1 MNKVDIL
8 ADKLDFT
15 YKKAESAGDLRSILA
30 IGLNYWYV
38 FAISV
43 TICLFT
49 TFIYVQS
56 LPNKW
61 NVQSKVIVEDD
72 KNSPAKSLVNG
83 NNADLSSLLS
93 IKSNA
98 DNEVKILKSS
108 SLLKKV
114 ISALQLNVHIY
125 NSSTYKDVE
134 LYDMAPF
141 TVALSKNEDPTASG
155 IYKVTILND
164 EKFRLSANKEDFDVE
179 GVFDSPLKLNN
190 YTLTL
195 RKTSR
200 FMPTGDYK
208 LAVETMK
215 KAEKALADSYSVG
228 LNDKQTTVI
237 DLQLSYNNPKKGEQI
252 LQKMM
257 EIYLANNLAKKI
269 RIADS
274 TMKFIDNRLVVVG
287 SELNKVEKNL
297 EQYKVRNKISDIGA
311 QSKALVAGA
320 EDYQDKLN
328 GNQVQLDVV
337 NNLYK
342 YVNDGS
348 NPQMVPTSLVIKD
361 VSFGTAINA
370 YNEMLLRKE
379 QLKLNLLETSP
390 VIKNLDEQI
399 ELSRKSLLT
408 SLKNYR
414 SSLQVSQSTI
424 KKQNSVIAGNVSEAP
439 VKERIYLDYSRQQ
452 TLKQELYLFLLQ
464 KREETAIAQTATISN
479 CSILDNAESDESPY
493 APKKTTI
500 YLIGC
505 FAGLFLAVTALCI
518 KELLNTRIN
527 TKADIDRHTDVP
539 LLGEISR
546 GLQNNSRKLLA
557 NNGAHSIILEEIR
570 ALRTSLKYVTDKSK
584 SNVILF
590 TSSMSGEGKSFIS
603 LNLGNSIALSG
614 KKVVL
619 LELDLRKPK
628 LLYNLGLNE
637 EYGFTNFVISPDK
650 DCFDE
655 LIKPSTFNENFFFIS
670 SGPIPP
676 NPAELL
682 MSDRIK
688 ILIDEL
694 RERFDYIIIDSA
706 PVGLVSDALLIEEY
720 ADITCYVV
728 RQNYTYKS
736 QLGIVNDLHK
746 AKKVKQLYL
755 VVNGIETSKNNI
767 TGYGHGYGKYGY
779 AMEEEKS
786 STNVFTSVMNK
797 LRPGSR

>member
-15 YKKAESAGDLRSILA
+15 YKKAESGGDLRSIIA

-38 FAISV
+38 FVISV
-43 TICLFT
+43 AICLFA
-49 TFIYVQS
+49 TFIYVQR

-61 NVQSKVIVEDD
+61 NVVSKIIVEDD
-72 KNSPAKSLVNG
+72 KNSPAKSLTGGSNG
-83 NNADLSSLLS
+83 DLASLLS

-114 ISALQLNVHIY
+114 IAALQLNVHLY
-125 NSSTYKDVE
+125 KHTGYKDVE
-134 LYDMAPF
+134 IYNNAPF
-141 TVALSKNEDPTASG
+141 TAFISNKQDSVASG
-155 IYKVTILND
+155 NFKITILND
-164 EKFRLSANKEDFDVE
+164 KAYHLQEKKGDLELD
-179 GVFDSPLKLNN
+179 GVFGRPVKLDG

-195 RKTSR
+195 NKTPWFKSS
-200 FMPTGDYK
+200 GDFE
-208 LAVETMK
+208 LAVETIK
-215 KAEKALADSYSVG
+215 KAERTLSENYNVLLD
-228 LNDKQTTVI
+228 DKQATVI

-257 EIYLANNLAKKI
+257 EIYLADNLTKKI

-287 SELNKVEKNL
+287 SELNKVEKSL
-297 EQYKVRNKISDIGA
+297 EQYKVKNKISDIGA
-311 QSKALVAGA
+311 QAKALVAGA

-328 GNQVQLDVV
+328 ANQVQLDVV
-337 NNLYK
+337 NNLYR
-342 YVNDGS
+342 YVNDGN
-348 NPQMVPTSLVIKD
+348 NPQVVPTSLVIKD

-379 QLKLNLLETSP
+379 QLKLTLLETSP
-390 VIKNLDEQI
+390 VIQNLDEQI
-399 ELSRKSLLT
+399 KLSRKSLLT
-408 SLKNYR
+408 GLKNYR
-414 SSLQVSQSTI
+414 NSLQVSQSAF
-424 KKQNSVIAGNVSEAP
+424 KRQNSVIAGNMSEAP

-452 TLKQELYLFLLQ
+452 SLKQELYLFLLQ

-479 CSILDNAESDESPY
+479 CSILDNAESDEAPY
-493 APKKTTI
+493 TPKIPTL
-500 YLIGC
+500 YLIGS
-505 FAGLFLAVTALCI
+505 FIGLFIAVTGLCI
-518 KELLNTRIN
+518 KEMLNIRIN
-527 TKADIDRHTDVP
+527 TKSDIVRHTDVP

-546 GLQNNSRKLLA
+546 GLHNNSRKLLS
-557 NNGAHSIILEEIR
+557 NNDAHSIILEEIR
-570 ALRTSLKYVTDKSK
+570 ALRTGLRYVTDKGK

-628 LLYNLGLNE
+628 LMDNLGLDE
-637 EYGFTNFVISPDK
+637 EYGFTNFVISQDK
-650 DCFDE
+650 DCIDT
-655 LIKPSTFNENFFFIS
+655 LIKPSTFNDNFFFIS

-682 MSDRIK
+682 MSDRLK
-688 ILIDEL
+688 TLIEEL
-694 RERFDYIIIDSA
+694 RNRFDYVIIDSA
-706 PVGLVSDALLIEEY
+706 PVGLASDALLIEEY

-736 QLGIVNDLHK
+736 QLGIVNDLYK
-746 AKKVKQLYL
+746 EKKVKQLYL
-755 VVNGIETSKNNI
+755 IVNGIETSKNNI
-767 TGYGHGYGKYGY
+767 TGYGHGYESYGY
-779 AMEEEKS
+779 AMEENRNN
-786 STNVFTSVMNK
+786 NVFSSVLNK
-797 LRPGSR
+797 LRPGTR